1 MLYNSF
7 ILDIYSLNLIDMRDM
22 FYNYEH
28 NIDRKDYM
36 PPHFHEPPKSADG
49 ISNAELIFNA
59 KGDCLGVK
67 AKKES
72 DFDLFF
78 SLEGVIEGSS
88 IYEVLNSATFVLEI
102 FSSKG
107 KFITSLYG
115 EAFDDTS
122 LVVHVPAD
130 TLSADIYS
138 LKLTMILNEKNYVL
152 FSQGD
157 SILHII

>member
-36 PPHFHEPPKSADG
+36 LPHFHEPPKSADG

>member
-1 MLYNSF
+1 
-7 ILDIYSLNLIDMRDM
+7 MRDM

-36 PPHFHEPPKSADG
+36 PPHFQESPKSADG
-49 ISNAELIFNA
+49 LSNAELVFNA

-78 SLEGVIEGSS
+78 SLEGFIDGSS

-107 KFITSLYG
+107 KFATSLYG

-130 TLSADIYS
+130 TLSADIYN